1 MTPTDTRVGTALR
14 QRGGTV
20 IGAILCAAVAVG
32 VVAEVAPALRYPPHL
47 ARLTVANPSVYH
59 VNVEV
64 TDSRRR
70 SWLDLGTAGRE
81 RSKTVEE
88 LADQGRRWVFRFS
101 YGGVEAGELVVSRDQ
116 LAHDGWR
123 ITLPAEVTER
133 LRDAG
138 FSDSAR

>member
-88 LADQGRRWVFRFS
+88 LADQGPRWVFRFS
-101 YGGVEAGELVVSRDQ
+101 YGGIPAGEVVVDRSD
-116 LAHDGWR
+116 LATAGWR
-123 ITLPAEVTER
+123 LAVPEEAIDR
-133 LRDAG
+133 LRAAG
-138 FSDSAR
+138 FPPSAF